1 MRGHGEAPNALGRR
15 DRNRRDR
22 TPGDAL
28 SDGGEN
34 VLAAELYDEVVAKRV
49 PVEEWP
55 AYVHLRMSG
64 GEPLSASAADNDW

>member
-1 MRGHGEAPNALGRR
+1 MLLNHRR
-15 DRNRRDR
+15 N
-22 TPGDAL
+22 P
-28 SDGGEN
+28 EN